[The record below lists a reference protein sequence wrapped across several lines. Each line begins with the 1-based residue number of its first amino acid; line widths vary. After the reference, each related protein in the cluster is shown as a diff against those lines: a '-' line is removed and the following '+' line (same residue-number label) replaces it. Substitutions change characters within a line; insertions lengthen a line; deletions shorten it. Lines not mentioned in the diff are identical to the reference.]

1 MVKNTFPRPPRMGRY
16 PRTMP
21 KKSFFYLS
29 VLIFFL
35 FPGPSY
41 AAEIDRIL
49 SLVDYIGGDYANAVK
64 EGEIIN
70 EFEYQEMLDFSSA
83 AVDLWEKIPE
93 KRMETADFSEKFA
106 RLRSIVVS
114 RGPVPEVESLAN
126 ELKGRIISA
135 YDIKPY
141 PAKIPDYQ
149 SGKALYAEN
158 CSSCHGFS
166 GRGDG
171 SLSENLNPPATD
183 FTDPDI
189 NLGLSPFKV
198 YNTVTF
204 GIEGTAM
211 ASFEE
216 ALDEDQKWDVAFYVL
231 SLGYPD
237 IPPGGGASGLS
248 TENIPH
254 EVRNLENLALAS
266 NAEILLDAGAGG
278 SDREVL
284 FHLRTAYLRDGIAGG
299 ASEAVAHTMGKLAE
313 AIDLYEAGRKDEALR
328 EVLDGYLGGFQK
340 IEPALVSKNRSLVFE
355 VEKKMGFFRSWVM
368 SDRDPSELRDLK
380 ASIEED
386 LRESE
391 RILRGGSSLG
401 KYLSFVNSFAIILRE
416 ALEALLIIA
425 AIIAALAHSGNRGM
439 IRYVHYGW
447 VAAIFAGL
455 ATWAA
460 ARTVIDISGARREIV
475 EGVTSLLAAVVLF
488 YVSYWLISKAD
499 MEKWK
504 EYVRSKTQGALT
516 RRSGLTL
523 AFVSF
528 LAVYR
533 EAFETMLFYQAL
545 FYQTGSSVPHVIYGL
560 LAGIAVVFVIAF
572 LMYRFTL
579 RIPLKYFF
587 SFTSVFLYLLCFI
600 LLGKGVVELQESG
613 IISSTPADFIP
624 YMDALGIYP
633 TYETAIP
640 QGVLLVL
647 ASLLFARHYAYRGK
661 QHP

>member
-1 MVKNTFPRPPRMGRY
+1 ML
-16 PRTMP
+16 

-35 FPGPSY
+35 FPRPSY

-49 SLVDYIGGDYANAVK
+49 SLVDYIGGDYANAVE
-64 EGEIIN
+64 EGKIIS

-83 AVDLWEKIPE
+83 SVELWEKIPE
-93 KRMETADFSEKFA
+93 KKPETADFSEKFA
-106 RLRSIVVS
+106 LLHSIIVS
-114 RGPVPEVESLAN
+114 KGSVSEVESLAN

-141 PAKIPDYQ
+141 PTKIPDYE

-158 CSSCHGFS
+158 CSSCHGLSGKPDEAFS
-166 GRGDG
+166 KT
-171 SLSENLNPPATD
+171 LNPPPTD
-183 FTDPDI
+183 FTASDI
-189 NLGLSPFKV
+189 NQGLSPFKV
-198 YNTVTF
+198 YNTTTF

-216 ALDEDQKWDVAFYVL
+216 VLDEEQKWDIAFYVL

-237 IPPGGGASGLS
+237 IPPGGTSGFS
-248 TENIPH
+248 TENIPRD
-254 EVRNLENLALAS
+254 VKKLENLALAS
-266 NAEILLDAGAGG
+266 NAEILLNAGAGG
-278 SDREVL
+278 SDQNVL
-284 FHLRTAYLRDGIAGG
+284 FYLRTAYLRDGIAGG
-299 ASEAVAHTMGKLAE
+299 ASEAIDHTMRKLAE
-313 AIDLYEAGRKDEALR
+313 AINLHEAGRKDEAFR
-328 EVLDGYLGGFQK
+328 EALDGYLGGFQR
-340 IEPALVSKNRSLVFE
+340 IEPALVSKKRSLVLR
-355 VEKKMGFFRSWVM
+355 VEKKMGFFRSLVM
-368 SDRDPSELRDLK
+368 SDRDSSELHDLK

-391 RILRGGSSLG
+391 RILQGGSSLG

-447 VAAIFAGL
+447 VLAIFAGL
-455 ATWAA
+455 ATWVA
-460 ARTVIDISGARREIV
+460 ARTIIDLSGARREIV
-475 EGVTSLLAAVVLF
+475 EGVTSLLAAVILF

-499 MEKWK
+499 VKKWK

-545 FYQTGSSVPHVIYGL
+545 FYQTASSTPHVIYGL
-560 LAGIAVVFVIAF
+560 VAGVAVVFVIAF

-600 LLGKGVVELQESG
+600 LLGKGILELQEAG
-613 IISSTPADFIP
+613 IISSTTADFIP
-624 YMDALGIYP
+624 YMDTLGIYP
-633 TYETAIP
+633 SYETAVP
-640 QGVLLVL
+640 QAILLLL
-647 ASLLFARHYAYRGK
+647 AFSLFARNYVYREK
-661 QHP
+661 HL

>member
-1 MVKNTFPRPPRMGRY
+1 
-16 PRTMP
+16 
-21 KKSFFYLS
+21 
-29 VLIFFL
+29 
-35 FPGPSY
+35 
-41 AAEIDRIL
+41 DRIL
-49 SLVDYIGGDYANAVK
+49 SLVDYIGGDYLNAVEDGK
-64 EGEIIN
+64 IIN

-83 AVDLWEKIPE
+83 AVELWEKAVE
-93 KRMETADFSEKFA
+93 KREETADFSEKFA
-106 RLRSIVVS
+106 RLHSIIVS
-114 RGPVPEVESLAN
+114 RGPTSEVESLAG

-141 PAKIPDYQ
+141 PAKIPDYE

-158 CSSCHGFS
+158 CSSCHGLS
-166 GRGDG
+166 GRPDDAF
-171 SLSENLNPPATD
+171 SKTLNPPPTD

-198 YNTVTF
+198 YNTTTF

-211 ASFEE
+211 TSFERV
-216 ALDEDQKWDVAFYVL
+216 LDEKQKWDVAFYVL

-237 IPPGGGASGLS
+237 IPSGGSGS
-248 TENIPH
+248 RFSSKDIPDDM
-254 EVRNLENLALAS
+254 RKLENLALAS
-266 NAEILLDAGAGG
+266 NAEILLDAGTGG
-278 SDREVL
+278 SDGDVL
-284 FHLRTAYLRDGIAGG
+284 FYLRTAYLRDGIAGG
-299 ASEAVAHTMGKLAE
+299 ASEAIAHTIRKLE
-313 AIDLYEAGRKDEALR
+313 RAIELYEAGRKDEAL
-328 EVLDGYLGGFQK
+328 EEALDGYLGGFQR
-340 IEPALVSKNRSLVFE
+340 IEPALVSKKRALVFE

-368 SDRDPSELRDLK
+368 SDRDSSELRDLK

-386 LRESE
+386 LLESE
-391 RILRGGSSLG
+391 RILKGGSSLG

-447 VAAIFAGL
+447 VVAIFAGF
-455 ATWAA
+455 ATWVA

-488 YVSYWLISKAD
+488 YVSYWLVSKAD
-499 MEKWK
+499 VKKWK

-516 RRSGLTL
+516 RRSGFTL

-545 FYQTGSSVPHVIYGL
+545 FYQTGSSMPHVVYGL
-560 LAGIAVVFVIAF
+560 VAGVAVVFVIAF

-587 SFTSVFLYLLCFI
+587 SFASIFLYLLCFI
-600 LLGKGVVELQESG
+600 LLGKGILEFQESG
-613 IISSTPADFIP
+613 IISSTSADFIP
-624 YMDALGIYP
+624 YVDTLGIYP

-640 QGVLLVL
+640 QAVLIVL
-647 ASLLFARHYAYRGK
+647 ALLLFARHYGYREK
-661 QHP
+661 HSRAASAT

>member
-1 MVKNTFPRPPRMGRY
+1 MLKKTF
-16 PRTMP
+16 
-21 KKSFFYLS
+21 FCFS
-29 VLIFFL
+29 VFMFFL
-35 FPGPSY
+35 FPRLSY

-49 SLVDYIGGDYANAVK
+49 SLVDYIGGDYANAVE
-64 EGEIIN
+64 EGKIIN

-83 AVDLWEKIPE
+83 AIDLWERIPE
-93 KRMETADFSEKFA
+93 KKTETADFSEKFA
-106 RLRSIVVS
+106 RLHSIVVS
-114 RGPVPEVESLAN
+114 KGPVSEVESLAK

-135 YDIKPY
+135 YDMKPY
-141 PAKIPDYQ
+141 PNKIPDYE

-158 CSSCHGFS
+158 CSSCHGLS
-166 GRGDG
+166 GRPDDAF
-171 SLSENLNPPATD
+171 SRTLNPPPTD

-198 YNTVTF
+198 YNTTTF

-211 ASFEE
+211 TSFEE
-216 ALDEDQKWDVAFYVL
+216 VLDEEQKWDVSFYVL

-248 TENIPH
+248 AENIPH
-254 EVRNLENLALAS
+254 DVRKLENLALAS
-266 NAEILLDAGAGG
+266 NAEILLNAGAGG
-278 SDREVL
+278 SNQDIL
-284 FHLRTAYLRDGIAGG
+284 FYLRTVYLRDGIAGG
-299 ASEAVAHTMGKLAE
+299 ASDAVAHTVRKLAE
-313 AIDLYEAGRKDEALR
+313 AIDLYEAGRKDEAFR
-328 EVLDGYLGGFQK
+328 EALDGYLGGFQK
-340 IEPALVSKNRSLVFE
+340 IEPALVSKKRSLVLE
-355 VEKKMGFFRSWVM
+355 VEKKMGFFRSLVM
-368 SDRDPSELRDLK
+368 SDRDSSELHDLK

-391 RILRGGSSLG
+391 RILKGGSSLG

-447 VAAIFAGL
+447 VLAIFAGL
-455 ATWAA
+455 ATWVA
-460 ARTVIDISGARREIV
+460 ARTIIDISGARREIV
-475 EGVTSLLAAVVLF
+475 EGVTSLLAAAILF
-488 YVSYWLISKAD
+488 YVSYWLVSKAD
-499 MEKWK
+499 VKKWK
-504 EYVRSKTQGALT
+504 EYVRLKTQGALT

-545 FYQTGSSVPHVIYGL
+545 FFQTGSSTPHVIYGL
-560 LAGIAVVFVIAF
+560 VAGVAVVFVIAF
-572 LMYRFTL
+572 LMYKFTL

-600 LLGKGVVELQESG
+600 LLGKGILELQEAG
-613 IISSTPADFIP
+613 IISSTTAGFIP
-624 YMDALGIYP
+624 YMDTLGIYP
-633 TYETAIP
+633 SYETAIP
-640 QGVLLVL
+640 QAVLLVL
-647 ASLLFARHYAYRGK
+647 AFSLFARNYVYREK
-661 QHP
+661 SF

>member
-1 MVKNTFPRPPRMGRY
+1 ML
-16 PRTMP
+16 
-21 KKSFFYLS
+21 KKSFFCLS
-29 VLIFFL
+29 VLIFFIS
-35 FPGPSY
+35 PGPSH

-64 EGEIIN
+64 EGKIIN

-83 AVDLWEKIPE
+83 ATDLWEKIPE
-93 KRMETADFSEKFA
+93 KRTGTTDFSEKFA

-114 RGPVPEVESLAN
+114 RGPVSEVESLAN

-141 PAKIPDYQ
+141 PARIPDYE
-149 SGKALYAEN
+149 SGKALYAQN
-158 CSSCHGFS
+158 CFSCHGIS
-166 GRGDG
+166 GRPDDAF
-171 SLSENLNPPATD
+171 SKTLNPPPTD

-198 YNTVTF
+198 YNTTTF

-211 ASFEE
+211 TSFEK
-216 ALDEDQKWDVAFYVL
+216 ALDEEQKWDVAFYVL

-237 IPPGGGASGLS
+237 IPSGGGTSGLS
-248 TENIPH
+248 ADSIPH
-254 EVRNLENLALAS
+254 DVRNLENLALAS

-278 SDREVL
+278 SDEEVL
-284 FHLRTAYLRDGIAGG
+284 FYLRTAYLRDGIAGG
-299 ASEAVAHTMGKLAE
+299 ASEAVAHTMRKLEE
-313 AIDLYEAGRKDEALR
+313 AIGLYEAGRKDEAFR
-328 EVLDGYLGGFQK
+328 EALDGYLGGFQR
-340 IEPALVSKNRSLVFE
+340 IEPALVSKKRPLVLE
-355 VEKKMGFFRSWVM
+355 IEKKMGFFRSLVM
-368 SDRDPSELRDLK
+368 SDRDPSELRNLK

-391 RILRGGSSLG
+391 RILQGGSSLG

-416 ALEALLIIA
+416 ALEALLIVA

-447 VAAIFAGL
+447 VVAIFAGL
-455 ATWAA
+455 ATWVA
-460 ARTVIDISGARREIV
+460 ARTVIDLSGARREIV
-475 EGVTSLLAAVVLF
+475 EGVTSLLAAAILF
-488 YVSYWLISKAD
+488 YVSYWLVSKAD
-499 MEKWK
+499 VKKWK

-523 AFVSF
+523 ALVSF

-545 FYQTGSSVPHVIYGL
+545 FYQTGSSMPHVIYGL
-560 LAGIAVVFVIAF
+560 LAGVAVVFIIAF

-600 LLGKGVVELQESG
+600 LLGKGMLELQEAG
-613 IISSTPADFIP
+613 IISSTTADFIP
-624 YMDALGIYP
+624 YIDTFGIYP
-633 TYETAIP
+633 SYETAIP
-640 QGVLLVL
+640 QAVLLLL
-647 ASLLFARHYAYRGK
+647 AFSLFARNYVYREK
-661 QHP
+661 RS

>member
-1 MVKNTFPRPPRMGRY
+1 MGRC
-16 PRTMP
+16 PRTML

-35 FPGPSY
+35 FPAFSY
-41 AAEIDRIL
+41 AAEIGRIL
-49 SLVDYIGGDYANAVK
+49 SLVDYIAGDYVNAVE
-64 EGEIIN
+64 EGRIIN

-83 AVDLWEKIPE
+83 VVELWEEIPE
-93 KRMETADFSEKFA
+93 KKIETADFSGKFA
-106 RLRSIVVS
+106 RLHSIVVS
-114 RGPVPEVESLAN
+114 KGPASEVESLAG
-126 ELKGRIISA
+126 ELRGRIISA

-141 PAKIPDYQ
+141 PANIPDYE
-149 SGKALYAEN
+149 SGKELYVRN
-158 CSSCHGFS
+158 CSSCHGLS
-166 GRGDG
+166 GRPDDAF
-171 SLSENLNPPATD
+171 SKILNPPPTD

-198 YNTVTF
+198 YNTTTF

-211 ASFEE
+211 TSFEKV
-216 ALDEDQKWDVAFYVL
+216 LDEEQKWDVAFYVL

-237 IPPGGGASGLS
+237 IPTGGNGSGFS
-248 TENIPH
+248 PKNISKDTK
-254 EVRNLENLALAS
+254 NLEKLALAS
-266 NAEILLDAGAGG
+266 NQQILLDAGIGG
-278 SDREVL
+278 RSEDIL
-284 FHLRTAYLRDGIAGG
+284 FYLRTAYLRDGIAGDVSG
-299 ASEAVAHTMGKLAE
+299 AIDHTIGGLEK
-313 AIDLYEAGRKDEALR
+313 AIDLYEAGRKDEALK

-368 SDRDPSELRDLK
+368 SDRDSSELRSLK
-380 ASIEED
+380 TSIEKD

-391 RILRGGSSLG
+391 RILESGSSLG
-401 KYLSFVNSFAIILRE
+401 RYLSFVNSFAIILRE

-425 AIIAALAHSGNRGM
+425 AIIAALAHSGNRRM
-439 IRYVHYGW
+439 ISYVHYGW

-455 ATWAA
+455 ATWVA
-460 ARTVIDISGARREIV
+460 ARTIIDISGARREIV

-488 YVSYWLISKAD
+488 YVSYWLVSKAD
-499 MEKWK
+499 VKKWK
-504 EYVRSKTQGALT
+504 EYIRSKTKGALT

-545 FYQTGSSVPHVIYGL
+545 FYQTGSSTPHVIYGL
-560 LAGIAVVFVIAF
+560 VAGVAVVFAIAF

-587 SFTSVFLYLLCFI
+587 SFASVFLYLLCFI
-600 LLGKGVVELQESG
+600 LLGKGILELQESG

-624 YMDALGIYP
+624 YIDAFGIYP

-640 QGVLLVL
+640 QGVLLIL
-647 ASLLFARHYAYRGK
+647 AFLLFFRHYEFREK
-661 QHP
+661 SS

>member
-1 MVKNTFPRPPRMGRY
+1 MGRY
-16 PRTMP
+16 PQIML
-21 KKSFFYLS
+21 KKSFFCLS

-35 FPGPSY
+35 FPGLSY
-41 AAEIDRIL
+41 AVEIDRVL

-64 EGEIIN
+64 EGKIIS

-83 AVDLWEKIPE
+83 AIDLWEKIPE
-93 KRMETADFSEKFA
+93 KKIETTDFSEKFA
-106 RLRSIVVS
+106 RLHTIIVS
-114 RGPVPEVESLAN
+114 KGPASEVESLAN

-141 PAKIPDYQ
+141 PAKIPDYE
-149 SGKALYAEN
+149 SGKALYTQN

-166 GRGDG
+166 GRPDDAF
-171 SLSENLNPPATD
+171 SKSLNPPPTD

-198 YNTVTF
+198 YNTTTF

-211 ASFEE
+211 TSFEKV
-216 ALDEDQKWDVAFYVL
+216 LDEKQKWDVAFYVL

-237 IPPGGGASGLS
+237 IPTGGTGSGFS
-248 TENIPH
+248 QQNISKDTK
-254 EVRNLENLALAS
+254 NLKNLALAS
-266 NAEILLDAGAGG
+266 NQQILLDTDTG
-278 SDREVL
+278 DRGEDVL
-284 FHLRTAYLRDGIAGG
+284 FYLRTAYLQDGIARG
-299 ASEAVAHTMGKLAE
+299 ASEAIDHTIRKLAE
-313 AIDLYEAGRKDEALR
+313 AIDLYETGRKDEAFR
-328 EVLDGYLGGFQK
+328 EALDGYLGGFQK
-340 IEPALVSKNRSLVFE
+340 IEPALVSKNRSLVFK

-368 SDRDPSELRDLK
+368 SDRDSSELRDLK

-391 RILRGGSSLG
+391 RILKGGSSLG
-401 KYLSFVNSFAIILRE
+401 KHLSFVNSFAIILRE

-425 AIIAALAHSGNRGM
+425 AIIAALAHSGNRRM
-439 IRYVHYGW
+439 ISYVHYGW
-447 VAAIFAGL
+447 LAAIFAGL
-455 ATWAA
+455 ATWVA

-488 YVSYWLISKAD
+488 YVSYWLVSKAD
-499 MEKWK
+499 VKKWK
-504 EYVRSKTQGALT
+504 EYIRSKTKGALT

-545 FYQTGSSVPHVIYGL
+545 FYQTGSSTPHVIYGL
-560 LAGIAVVFVIAF
+560 VAGVGVVFVIAF

-600 LLGKGVVELQESG
+600 LLGKGILEFQESG
-613 IISSTPADFIP
+613 IISSTSADFIP
-624 YMDALGIYP
+624 YMDTLGIYP
-633 TYETAIP
+633 TYETTIP
-640 QGVLLVL
+640 QAILFLL
-647 ASLLFARHYAYRGK
+647 AFSLFARNYVYREK
-661 QHP
+661 HS

>member
-1 MVKNTFPRPPRMGRY
+1 ML
-16 PRTMP
+16 
-21 KKSFFYLS
+21 KKSSFYLS
-29 VLIFFL
+29 ALIFFL
-35 FPGPSY
+35 LPGLSY
-41 AAEIDRIL
+41 AGETDRIL
-49 SLVDYIGGDYANAVK
+49 SLVDYIGGDYANAVE
-64 EGEIIN
+64 EGKIIN

-83 AVDLWEKIPE
+83 AAELWEKIPE
-93 KRMETADFSEKFA
+93 KRTETADFSEKFA
-106 RLRSIVVS
+106 RLHSIVVS
-114 RGPVPEVESLAN
+114 RGPVSEVESLAG

-141 PAKIPDYQ
+141 PTKIPDYE

-158 CSSCHGFS
+158 CSSCHGPS
-166 GRGDG
+166 GRPDDAF
-171 SLSENLNPPATD
+171 SKTLNPPPTD

-198 YNTVTF
+198 YNTTTF

-216 ALDEDQKWDVAFYVL
+216 TLGEEQKWEVAFYVL

-237 IPPGGGASGLS
+237 IPTGGSGSGLS
-248 TENIPH
+248 PQNISDDT
-254 EVRNLENLALAS
+254 RKLENLALAT
-266 NAEILLDAGAGG
+266 NAELLLDAGSRG
-278 SDREVL
+278 DDIL
-284 FHLRTAYLRDGIAGG
+284 FHLRTAYLRDGIAGDVSG
-299 ASEAVAHTMGKLAE
+299 AIEHTVSKLEEAVG
-313 AIDLYEAGRKDEALR
+313 LYEVGRKDEAFR
-328 EVLDGYLGGFQK
+328 EALDGYLGGFQK

-380 ASIEED
+380 TSIEKD

-391 RILRGGSSLG
+391 RILKGGSSLG

-447 VAAIFAGL
+447 VVALLAGL
-455 ATWAA
+455 GTWVA
-460 ARTVIDISGARREIV
+460 ARTVIDISGARREII
-475 EGVTSLLAAVVLF
+475 EGATSLLAAVVLF
-488 YVSYWLISKAD
+488 YVSYWLVSKAD
-499 MEKWK
+499 VKKWK

-533 EAFETMLFYQAL
+533 EAFETILFYQAL
-545 FYQTGSSVPHVIYGL
+545 FFQTGSSTPHVIYGL
-560 LAGIAVVFVIAF
+560 VAGVAVVLVIAF

-587 SFTSVFLYLLCFI
+587 SFTSIFLYLLCFI
-600 LLGKGVVELQESG
+600 LLGKGILEFQESG
-613 IISSTPADFIP
+613 IISSTSADFIP
-624 YMDALGIYP
+624 YMDTLGIYP

-640 QGVLLVL
+640 QAILFLL
-647 ASLLFARHYAYRGK
+647 AFSLFARNYVYREK
-661 QHP
+661 HS

>member
-1 MVKNTFPRPPRMGRY
+1 MLKNF
-16 PRTMP
+16 
-21 KKSFFYLS
+21 FFYLP

-35 FPGPSY
+35 FPTLSY
-41 AAEIDRIL
+41 AGEIDRIL
-49 SLVDYIGGDYANAVK
+49 SLVDYIGGDYSNAVK
-64 EGEIIN
+64 EGDVIN

-83 AVDLWEKIPE
+83 AVDLWGKTADERE
-93 KRMETADFSEKFA
+93 GTADFSEKFA
-106 RLRSIVVS
+106 LLRSIIESQGSVS
-114 RGPVPEVESLAN
+114 EVENLAG

-141 PAKIPDYQ
+141 PANIPDYE
-149 SGKALYAEN
+149 SGKEFYVSN
-158 CSSCHGFS
+158 CSSCHGLS
-166 GRGDG
+166 GRPDDAF
-171 SLSENLNPPATD
+171 SKTLNPPPTD

-198 YNTVTF
+198 YNTTTF

-211 ASFEE
+211 TSFEGV
-216 ALDEDQKWDVAFYVL
+216 LDEEQKWDVAFYVL

-237 IPPGGGASGLS
+237 IPSGGGTSGLS

-254 EVRNLENLALAS
+254 DVIKLENLALAS
-266 NAEILLDAGAGG
+266 NAEILLNAGAGS
-278 SDREVL
+278 SDEEVL
-284 FHLRTAYLRDGIAGG
+284 FYLRTAYLRDGIAGS
-299 ASEAVAHTMGKLAE
+299 ASEAIAHTIMKLEE
-313 AIDLYEAGRKDEALR
+313 AIDLYEAGRKEEAFR
-328 EVLDGYLGGFQK
+328 EALDGYLGGFQR
-340 IEPALVSKNRSLVFE
+340 IEPALVSKKRPLVLE
-355 VEKKMGFFRSWVM
+355 VEKKMGFFRSLVM
-368 SDRDPSELRDLK
+368 SDRDSSELRGLK

-391 RILRGGSSLG
+391 RILQGGLSLG

-447 VAAIFAGL
+447 VLAIFAGL
-455 ATWAA
+455 ATWVA
-460 ARTVIDISGARREIV
+460 ARIIIDISGARREIV
-475 EGVTSLLAAVVLF
+475 EGVTSLLAAAVLF
-488 YVSYWLISKAD
+488 YVSYWLVSKAD
-499 MEKWK
+499 VKKWK
-504 EYVRSKTQGALT
+504 EYVRSKTRGALT

-545 FYQTGSSVPHVIYGL
+545 FFQTGSSTPHVIYGL
-560 LAGIAVVFVIAF
+560 VAGVAVVLVIAF
-572 LMYRFTL
+572 LMYRFAL

-600 LLGKGVVELQESG
+600 LLGKGILEFQEAG
-613 IISSTPADFIP
+613 IFSSTTAEFIP
-624 YMDALGIYP
+624 YMDTLGVYP
-633 TYETAIP
+633 TYESAIP
-640 QGVLLVL
+640 QAVLLLL
-647 ASLLFARHYAYRGK
+647 AFSLFARNYVCREKHS
-661 QHP
+661 

>member
-1 MVKNTFPRPPRMGRY
+1 MGRCL
-16 PRTMP
+16 RTML
-21 KKSFFYLS
+21 KKSFFFLS

-35 FPGPSY
+35 SPALSS
-41 AAEIDRIL
+41 AAEIDRVL

-64 EGEIIN
+64 EGKIVN

-83 AVDLWEKIPE
+83 AIDLWEKIPE
-93 KRMETADFSEKFA
+93 KKIETTDFSEKFA
-106 RLRSIVVS
+106 RLRSIIVS
-114 RGPVPEVESLAN
+114 KGPTSEVESLAN

-141 PAKIPDYQ
+141 PANIPDYQ
-149 SGKALYAEN
+149 SGKELYVSN
-158 CSSCHGFS
+158 CSSCHGLS
-166 GRGDG
+166 GRPDDAF
-171 SLSENLNPPATD
+171 SRTLNPPPTD

-189 NLGLSPFKV
+189 NIGLSPFKV
-198 YNTVTF
+198 YNTTTF

-211 ASFEE
+211 TSFEKV
-216 ALDEDQKWDVAFYVL
+216 LDERQKWDVAFYVL

-237 IPPGGGASGLS
+237 IPSGGGTSGFS
-248 TENIPH
+248 TEKIPH
-254 EVRNLENLALAS
+254 DVRKLENLALAS
-266 NAEILLDAGAGG
+266 NAEILLNAGAGG
-278 SDREVL
+278 SDEDVL
-284 FHLRTAYLRDGIAGG
+284 FYLRTAYLRDGIAGG
-299 ASEAVAHTMGKLAE
+299 ASEAIDHTIRKLSE
-313 AIDLYEAGRKDEALR
+313 AIDLYEAGRKDEAFR
-328 EVLDGYLGGFQK
+328 EALDGYLEGFQK
-340 IEPALVSKNRSLVFE
+340 IEPALVSKKRSLVLE
-355 VEKKMGFFRSWVM
+355 VEKKMGFFRSLVM
-368 SDRDPSELRDLK
+368 SDRDSSELHDLK
-380 ASIEED
+380 ASIEEN

-391 RILRGGSSLG
+391 RILQGGSSLG

-447 VAAIFAGL
+447 VLAIFAGL
-455 ATWAA
+455 ATWVA
-460 ARTVIDISGARREIV
+460 ARTIIDISGARREIV
-475 EGVTSLLAAVVLF
+475 EGVTSLLAAVILF

-499 MEKWK
+499 VKKWK

-545 FYQTGSSVPHVIYGL
+545 FYQTASSTPHVIYGL
-560 LAGIAVVFVIAF
+560 VAGVAVVFVIAF

-600 LLGKGVVELQESG
+600 LLGKGILELQEAG
-613 IISSTPADFIP
+613 IISSTTADFIP
-624 YMDALGIYP
+624 YMDTLGIYP
-633 TYETAIP
+633 SYETAIP
-640 QGVLLVL
+640 QAVLLVL
-647 ASLLFARHYAYRGK
+647 AFSLFARNYVYREK
-661 QHP
+661 HL

>member
-1 MVKNTFPRPPRMGRY
+1 ML
-16 PRTMP
+16 
-21 KKSFFYLS
+21 KKSIFRIA

-41 AAEIDRIL
+41 AGEIDRIL
-49 SLVDYIGGDYANAVK
+49 SLVDYIGGDYSNAVK
-64 EGEIIN
+64 DGEIIN
-70 EFEYQEMLDFSSA
+70 EFEYQEMLDFSSV
-83 AVDLWEKIPE
+83 AVDLWEKTAE
-93 KRMETADFSEKFA
+93 KRGETADFSEKFA
-106 RLRSIVVS
+106 HLRSIIVS
-114 RGPVPEVESLAN
+114 KGPVSEVESLAG

-141 PAKIPDYQ
+141 PANIPDYE
-149 SGKALYAEN
+149 SGKELYANN
-158 CSSCHGFS
+158 CSSCHGLS
-166 GRGDG
+166 GRPDEAF
-171 SLSENLNPPATD
+171 SKTLNPPPTD

-198 YNTVTF
+198 YNTTTF

-211 ASFEE
+211 TSFEKV
-216 ALDEDQKWDVAFYVL
+216 LDEKQKWDVAFYVL

-237 IPPGGGASGLS
+237 IPSGGGASGFS

-254 EVRNLENLALAS
+254 DVRKLENLALAT
-266 NAEILLDAGAGG
+266 NAEILLNAGAGG
-278 SDREVL
+278 GDEDVL
-284 FHLRTAYLRDGIAGG
+284 FYLRTAYLRDGIAGG
-299 ASEAVAHTMGKLAE
+299 ASEAVAHTMRKLEE
-313 AIDLYEAGRKDEALR
+313 AIGLYEAGRKDEAFR
-328 EVLDGYLGGFQK
+328 EALDGYLGGFQK
-340 IEPALVSKNRSLVFE
+340 IEPALVSKKRSLVLE
-355 VEKKMGFFRSWVM
+355 VEKKMGFFRSLVM
-368 SDRDPSELRDLK
+368 SDRDSSELRDLK

-391 RILRGGSSLG
+391 RILKGGSSLG

-425 AIIAALAHSGNRGM
+425 AIIAALVHSGNRGM

-447 VAAIFAGL
+447 VFALVAGL
-455 ATWAA
+455 ATWVA
-460 ARTVIDISGARREIV
+460 ARTIIDISGARREIV
-475 EGVTSLLAAVVLF
+475 EGVTSLLAAAILF
-488 YVSYWLISKAD
+488 YVSYWLVSKAD
-499 MEKWK
+499 VKKWK

-545 FYQTGSSVPHVIYGL
+545 FYQTGSSMPHVIYGL
-560 LAGIAVVFVIAF
+560 VAGVAVVFVIAF
-572 LMYRFTL
+572 LMYKFTL

-600 LLGKGVVELQESG
+600 LLGKGILELQEAG
-613 IISSTPADFIP
+613 IISSTTAHFIP
-624 YMDALGIYP
+624 YMDTLGIYP
-633 TYETAIP
+633 SYETAIP
-640 QGVLLVL
+640 QVVLLLL
-647 ASLLFARHYAYRGK
+647 AFSLFARNYVYREK
-661 QHP
+661 HS

>member
-1 MVKNTFPRPPRMGRY
+1 ML
-16 PRTMP
+16 
-21 KKSFFYLS
+21 KKSFFCLS

-35 FPGPSY
+35 FPGPSH

-64 EGEIIN
+64 EGEIVN

-83 AVDLWEKIPE
+83 AADLWEKIPE
-93 KRMETADFSEKFA
+93 KETETADFSEKFA

-114 RGPVPEVESLAN
+114 RGSVSEVESLAK
-126 ELKGRIISA
+126 ELKERIISA

-141 PAKIPDYQ
+141 PANIPDYE
-149 SGKALYAEN
+149 SGKELYAQN
-158 CSSCHGFS
+158 CSSCHGIS
-166 GRGDG
+166 GRPDDAF
-171 SLSENLNPPATD
+171 SMTLNPPPTD
-183 FTDPDI
+183 FTDPDV

-198 YNTVTF
+198 YNTTTF

-211 ASFEE
+211 TSFER
-216 ALDEDQKWDVAFYVL
+216 ALDEKQKWDVAFYVL

-237 IPPGGGASGLS
+237 IPSGGGASGLS
-248 TENIPH
+248 ADNIPH
-254 EVRNLENLALAS
+254 DARKLENLALAS

-278 SDREVL
+278 SDGEVL
-284 FHLRTAYLRDGIAGG
+284 FYLRTAYLRDGIAGG
-299 ASEAVAHTMGKLAE
+299 ASEAVAHTMRKLGE
-313 AIDLYEAGRKDEALR
+313 AIDLYEAGRKDEAFR
-328 EVLDGYLGGFQK
+328 EALDGYLGGFQK
-340 IEPALVSKNRSLVFE
+340 IEPALVSKKRPLVLE
-355 VEKKMGFFRSWVM
+355 VEKKMGFFRSLVM
-368 SDRDPSELRDLK
+368 SDRDSSELRDLK

-391 RILRGGSSLG
+391 RILQGGSSLG

-416 ALEALLIIA
+416 ALEALLIVA

-447 VAAIFAGL
+447 VAAIFAGM
-455 ATWAA
+455 ATWVA
-460 ARTVIDISGARREIV
+460 ARTVIDLSGARREIV
-475 EGVTSLLAAVVLF
+475 EGATSLLAAVILF
-488 YVSYWLISKAD
+488 YVSYWLVSKAD
-499 MEKWK
+499 VKKWK

-545 FYQTGSSVPHVIYGL
+545 FYQTGSSTPHVIYGL
-560 LAGIAVVFVIAF
+560 ATGIAVVFIIAF

-579 RIPLKYFF
+579 RLPLKYFF

-600 LLGKGVVELQESG
+600 LLGKGILELQEAG
-613 IISSTPADFIP
+613 IISSTTADFIP
-624 YMDALGIYP
+624 YVDTFGIYP
-633 TYETAIP
+633 SYETAIP
-640 QGVLLVL
+640 QAVLLLL
-647 ASLLFARHYAYRGK
+647 AFSLFARNYVYREK
-661 QHP
+661 HS

>member
-1 MVKNTFPRPPRMGRY
+1 MGRY
-16 PRTMP
+16 LRTML
-21 KKSFFYLS
+21 KKSFFCLS

-35 FPGPSY
+35 FPAISS
-41 AAEIDRIL
+41 AAEIDRVL
-49 SLVDYIGGDYANAVK
+49 SLVDYIGGDYANAVE
-64 EGEIIN
+64 EGKIIN

-83 AVDLWEKIPE
+83 AIDLWEKVPE
-93 KRMETADFSEKFA
+93 KKIETTDFSEKFA
-106 RLRSIVVS
+106 RLHSIVVS
-114 RGPVPEVESLAN
+114 KGPTSEVESLAN

-141 PAKIPDYQ
+141 PANIPDYE
-149 SGKALYAEN
+149 SGKELYVRN
-158 CSSCHGFS
+158 CSSCHGLS
-166 GRGDG
+166 GRPDDAF
-171 SLSENLNPPATD
+171 SRTLNPPPTD

-198 YNTVTF
+198 YNTTTF

-211 ASFEE
+211 TSFEKV
-216 ALDEDQKWDVAFYVL
+216 LDEKQKWDVAFYVL

-237 IPPGGGASGLS
+237 IPSGGGTSSGLS

-254 EVRNLENLALAS
+254 DVRKLENLALAS
-266 NAEILLDAGAGG
+266 NAEILLNAGAGG
-278 SDREVL
+278 SDEDVL
-284 FHLRTAYLRDGIAGG
+284 FYLRTAYLRDGIAGG
-299 ASEAVAHTMGKLAE
+299 ASEAIDHTIRKLAE
-313 AIDLYEAGRKDEALR
+313 AIDLYEAGRKDEAFR
-328 EVLDGYLGGFQK
+328 EALDGYLGGFQK
-340 IEPALVSKNRSLVFE
+340 IEPALVSKKRSLVLE
-355 VEKKMGFFRSWVM
+355 VEKKMGFFRSLVM
-368 SDRDPSELRDLK
+368 SDRDSSELHDLK

-391 RILRGGSSLG
+391 RILQGGSSLG

-447 VAAIFAGL
+447 VLAIFAGL
-455 ATWAA
+455 ATWVA
-460 ARTVIDISGARREIV
+460 ARTIIDISGARREIV
-475 EGVTSLLAAVVLF
+475 EGVTSLLAAVILF

-499 MEKWK
+499 VKKWK

-545 FYQTGSSVPHVIYGL
+545 FYQTASSMPHVIYGL
-560 LAGIAVVFVIAF
+560 VAGVAVVFVIAF
-572 LMYRFTL
+572 LMYKFTL

-600 LLGKGVVELQESG
+600 LLGKGILELQEAG
-613 IISSTPADFIP
+613 IISSTTAHFIP
-624 YMDALGIYP
+624 YMDTLGVYP

-640 QGVLLVL
+640 QAVLLLL
-647 ASLLFARHYAYRGK
+647 AFSLFARNYVYREK
-661 QHP
+661 HS

>member
-1 MVKNTFPRPPRMGRY
+1 MVESTFPDPRDGENLQAML
-16 PRTMP
+16 
-21 KKSFFYLS
+21 KKSFFCLP
-29 VLIFFL
+29 VLMFFL
-35 FPGPSY
+35 FPAFSS

-49 SLVDYIGGDYANAVK
+49 SLVDYIGGDYSNAVE

-83 AVDLWEKIPE
+83 ATDLWEQIPE
-93 KRMETADFSEKFA
+93 KKTETTDFSEKLV
-106 RLRSIVVS
+106 RLHSIVIS
-114 RGPVPEVESLAN
+114 RGPVSEVESLAN

-141 PAKIPDYQ
+141 PAKIPDYE
-149 SGKALYAEN
+149 SGKELYAEN
-158 CSSCHGFS
+158 CSSCHGLS
-166 GRGDG
+166 GRPDDAF
-171 SLSENLNPPATD
+171 SKTLNPPPTD

-198 YNTVTF
+198 YNTTTF

-211 ASFEE
+211 TSFEKV
-216 ALDEDQKWDVAFYVL
+216 LDEKQKWDVAFYVL

-237 IPPGGGASGLS
+237 VPTGGSGS
-248 TENIPH
+248 GFSAGNIS
-254 EVRNLENLALAS
+254 EDTKKLENLALAS
-266 NAEILLDAGAGG
+266 NEEILLDSGAG
-278 SDREVL
+278 DRGYDVL
-284 FHLRTAYLRDGIAGG
+284 FYLRTAYLRDGIAGDVSG
-299 ASEAVAHTMGKLAE
+299 AVDHTIDGLEKAV
-313 AIDLYEAGRKDEALR
+313 DLYEAGRKDEALK

-340 IEPALVSKNRSLVFE
+340 IEPVLVSKNRSLVLE
-355 VEKKMGFFRSWVM
+355 VEKKMGFFRSWVV
-368 SDRDPSELRDLK
+368 SDRDSSELRALK
-380 ASIEED
+380 ASLEND

-391 RILRGGSSLG
+391 RILQGGSSLG
-401 KYLSFVNSFAIILRE
+401 NYLSFVNSFAIILRE

-447 VAAIFAGL
+447 VLAIFAGL
-455 ATWAA
+455 ATWVAA
-460 ARTVIDISGARREIV
+460 KSIIDISGARREIV
-475 EGVTSLLAAVVLF
+475 EGVTSLLAAVILF
-488 YVSYWLISKAD
+488 YVSYWLVSKAD
-499 MEKWK
+499 VKKWK

-545 FYQTGSSVPHVIYGL
+545 FFQTGSSTPHVIYGL
-560 LAGIAVVFVIAF
+560 VAGVAVVFVIAF

-600 LLGKGVVELQESG
+600 LLGKGILELQEAG
-613 IISSTPADFIP
+613 VISSTTADFIP
-624 YMDALGIYP
+624 YMDTLGIYP
-633 TYETAIP
+633 SYETAIP
-640 QGVLLVL
+640 QAVLLVL
-647 ASLLFARHYAYRGK
+647 AFSLFARNYVYREK
-661 QHP
+661 HS

>member
-1 MVKNTFPRPPRMGRY
+1 MGRY
-16 PRTMP
+16 PRTML
-21 KKSFFYLS
+21 KRSFFCLS

-35 FPGPSY
+35 FPALSS

-64 EGEIIN
+64 EGKIIN
-70 EFEYQEMLDFSSA
+70 EFEYQEMLDFSSTT
-83 AVDLWEKIPE
+83 VELWEKIPE
-93 KRMETADFSEKFA
+93 KKIETTDFSEKFA
-106 RLRSIVVS
+106 RLHSIIVS
-114 RGPVPEVESLAN
+114 KGPASEVEGLAG

-141 PAKIPDYQ
+141 PANIPDYE
-149 SGKALYAEN
+149 SGKELYVKN
-158 CSSCHGFS
+158 CSSCHGIS

-171 SLSENLNPPATD
+171 DLSKNLNPPVMD
-183 FTDPDI
+183 FTDPDV

-198 YNTVTF
+198 YNTATF

-216 ALDEDQKWDVAFYVL
+216 VLDEEQRWDVAFYVL

-248 TENIPH
+248 TKNIPH
-254 EVRNLENLALAS
+254 DVRKLENLALAS
-266 NAEILLDAGAGG
+266 NAEILLNAEAGG
-278 SDREVL
+278 SDQDVL
-284 FHLRTAYLRDGIAGG
+284 FYLRTAYLRDGIAGG
-299 ASEAVAHTMGKLAE
+299 ASEAIAHTIRKLEE
-313 AIDLYEAGRKDEALR
+313 AIDLYEAGRKDEAFK
-328 EVLDGYLGGFQK
+328 EALDGYLEGFQK
-340 IEPALVSKNRSLVFE
+340 IEPALISKKRPLVLE
-355 VEKKMGFFRSWVM
+355 VEKKMGFFRSLVM
-368 SDRDPSELRDLK
+368 SDRDSSELHDLK

-391 RILRGGSSLG
+391 RILEGGSSLG

-447 VAAIFAGL
+447 VVAIFAGL
-455 ATWAA
+455 ATWVA

-475 EGVTSLLAAVVLF
+475 EGATSLLAAAILF
-488 YVSYWLISKAD
+488 YVSYWLVSKAD
-499 MEKWK
+499 VKKWK
-504 EYVRSKTQGALT
+504 EYVRSKTKGALT

-533 EAFETMLFYQAL
+533 EAFETLLFYQAL
-545 FYQTGSSVPHVIYGL
+545 FYQTGSSTPHVIYGL
-560 LAGIAVVFVIAF
+560 VAGVAVVFVIAF

-579 RIPLKYFF
+579 RLPLKYFF

-600 LLGKGVVELQESG
+600 LLGKGILELQEAG
-613 IISSTPADFIP
+613 IISSTTADFIP
-624 YMDALGIYP
+624 YMDTLGIYP
-633 TYETAIP
+633 SYETAIP
-640 QGVLLVL
+640 QAVLLLL
-647 ASLLFARHYAYRGK
+647 AFSLFARNYVYREK
-661 QHP
+661 HS

>member
-1 MVKNTFPRPPRMGRY
+1 ML
-16 PRTMP
+16 

-29 VLIFFL
+29 ILIFFL
-35 FPGPSY
+35 FPQLSY
-41 AAEIDRIL
+41 AGEIDRVL
-49 SLVDYIGGDYANAVK
+49 SLVDYIGGDYSNAVK
-64 EGEIIN
+64 DGEIVN

-83 AVDLWEKIPE
+83 AVHLWEKTAE
-93 KRMETADFSEKFA
+93 KGEKTADFSEKFA
-106 RLRSIVVS
+106 RLHSIIVS
-114 RGPVPEVESLAN
+114 KGPVSDVESLAN

-141 PAKIPDYQ
+141 PAKIPDYE

-158 CSSCHGFS
+158 CSSCHGIS

-171 SLSENLNPPATD
+171 VLSKNLNPPATD

-189 NLGLSPFKV
+189 NLGFSPFKV
-198 YNTVTF
+198 YNTATF

-211 ASFEE
+211 GSFEE
-216 ALDEDQKWDVAFYVL
+216 VLDGEQKWDVAFYVL

-237 IPPGGGASGLS
+237 IPTGGNGSGGS
-248 TENIPH
+248 PQNISDDT
-254 EVRNLENLALAS
+254 RKLENLALAS
-266 NAEILLDAGAGG
+266 NAEILLSAGTG
-278 SDREVL
+278 DRDEDIL
-284 FHLRTAYLRDGIAGG
+284 FYLRTAYFRDGIAGG
-299 ASEAVAHTMGKLAE
+299 ASEAIAHTIGKLE
-313 AIDLYEAGRKDEALR
+313 KAINLYEAGRKDEALS
-328 EVLDGYLGGFQK
+328 EALDGYLEGFQK
-340 IEPALVSKNRSLVFE
+340 IEPALVSKKRSLVFE

-368 SDRDPSELRDLK
+368 SDRNSSELRDLK

-391 RILRGGSSLG
+391 RILKGGSSLG

-447 VAAIFAGL
+447 VVALLAGL
-455 ATWAA
+455 ATWVA

-488 YVSYWLISKAD
+488 YVSYWLVSKAD
-499 MEKWK
+499 VKKWK

-533 EAFETMLFYQAL
+533 EAFETLLFYQAL
-545 FYQTGSSVPHVIYGL
+545 FYQTGSSTPHVIYGL
-560 LAGIAVVFVIAF
+560 VAGVAVVFVIAF

-587 SFTSVFLYLLCFI
+587 SFASVFLYLLCFI
-600 LLGKGVVELQESG
+600 LLGKGILELQESG
-613 IISSTPADFIP
+613 IIPSTSADFIP
-624 YMDALGIYP
+624 YMDILGIYP

-640 QGVLLVL
+640 QAVLLVL
-647 ASLLFARHYAYRGK
+647 ALLLFVRHYAYREK
-661 QHP
+661 YS